1 MDTSHQDP
9 LLEQGEEEDDQDGWT
24 PARQGH
30 DGEVAILCVN
40 VDGRLVE
47 KQAHVASKVLD
58 ECRVTDA
65 IGLQKETMYCTW
77 RR

>member
-1 MDTSHQDP
+1 M
-9 LLEQGEEEDDQDGWT
+9 
-24 PARQGH
+24 
-30 DGEVAILCVN
+30 CVN

-58 ECRVTDA
+58 QKHSKDA
-65 IGLQKETMYCTW
+65 TGLQKETTYCRW